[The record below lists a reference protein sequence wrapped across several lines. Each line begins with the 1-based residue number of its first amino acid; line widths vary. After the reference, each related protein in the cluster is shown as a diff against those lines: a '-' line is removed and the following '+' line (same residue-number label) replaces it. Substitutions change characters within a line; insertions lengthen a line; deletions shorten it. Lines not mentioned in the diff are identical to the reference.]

1 MSLALQTT
9 VQGIRRA
16 KDWLGGHRMVLLGF
30 AVSTAYVPTILQA
43 AFAPRWIA
51 IAIGVPLVST
61 MDPRNIP
68 ESLRWVLLFLL
79 GVAAIA
85 TTWASP
91 DPMGGYLELF
101 FMVLLALSFLAGAGM
116 ASIDDVMT
124 GIGLGLTVSALITL
138 FEFSTPSDQGRDE
151 MTGAAPTALFY
162 NSEVY
167 AEFAALVFV
176 WAIARVRLTIA
187 AVTLLPLML
196 CNSRIAILTA
206 AIGALYTYGPKS
218 KIKMAGAILGLAAL
232 AAALLFVFGISKM
245 GSADQRLILWGSTI
259 LAWTQFGHGLG
270 WYNVAQP
277 GLEFA
282 HSDAIQLIA
291 ELGIG
296 GFAAL
301 AIPFV
306 VFRKQ
311 RGNHAERAL
320 FIAICFQS
328 IVSFPLHFPASG
340 FLAAIVA
347 GYLVSNRADLRMGE
361 LDGGIQDGGGLR
373 RLDATDQGFAGAGGR
388 RGGAIPI
395 RPVLAQGKKLRSPK
409 DWRHPEPRGA

>member
-1 MSLALQTT
+1 
-9 VQGIRRA
+9 
-16 KDWLGGHRMVLLGF
+16 
-30 AVSTAYVPTILQA
+30 
-43 AFAPRWIA
+43 
-51 IAIGVPLVST
+51 

-68 ESLRWVLLFLL
+68 ESLRYVLLFLL

-101 FMVLLALSFLAGAGM
+101 FMVLLALAFLAGAGM
-116 ASIDDVMT
+116 ASIDDLMA
-124 GIGLGLTVSALITL
+124 GIGTGLAVSTLITL
-138 FEFSTPSDQGRDE
+138 FEYAPDSDQGRSGVAPGHASA
-151 MTGAAPTALFY
+151 TGLFS

-176 WAIARVRLTIA
+176 WAIARVRLMIA

-206 AIGALYTYGPKS
+206 AIGALYAYGPKS
-218 KIKMAGAILGLAAL
+218 RIKMAAAIGGLIVL
-232 AAALLFVFGISKM
+232 AAALLFVFGLAKM
-245 GSADQRLILWGSTI
+245 GSADQRLVLWGATI

-277 GLEFA
+277 GLEFS
-282 HSDAIQLIA
+282 HSDALQFIA
-291 ELGIG
+291 EVGV
-296 GFAAL
+296 
-301 AIPFV
+301 V

-320 FIAICFQS
+320 FIAVCFQTA
-328 IVSFPLHFPASG
+328 VSFPLHFPASG

-347 GYLVSNRADLRMGE
+347 GYLVSNRTELRMGVF
-361 LDGGIQDGGGLR
+361 DGGNQDGGGLR
-373 RLDATDQGFAGAGGR
+373 RSHAPDEGFAGASGR
-388 RGGAIPI
+388 SGSAIPV
-395 RPVLAQGKKLRSPK
+395 RPIFAPGQTLRARPNRHDPK
-409 DWRHPEPRGA
+409 PRGA